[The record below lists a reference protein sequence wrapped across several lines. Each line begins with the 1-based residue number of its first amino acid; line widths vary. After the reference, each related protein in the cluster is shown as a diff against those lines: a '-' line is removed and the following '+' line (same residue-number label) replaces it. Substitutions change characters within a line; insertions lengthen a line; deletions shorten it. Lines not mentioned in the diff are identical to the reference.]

1 MVLLEAVLP
10 FVGVLVGLILIHEAG
25 HYVTAKMAHVR
36 VEEFGVGFPPRL
48 RGKRIGETIYS
59 INWLPLGGFVRL
71 TGEESA
77 RVFIES
83 VNPHGAAAGIG
94 MHARDVIIGA
104 AGRRV
109 HNDAELAAALTGAA
123 EAGSIRLVFEREI
136 SPGSGG
142 AWEYYAG
149 NLPIGP
155 ARPTDDADAAPA
167 DAPTD
172 DADAAPADA
181 PADALAAESAAESP
195 DTSETPAAT
204 IGRIAGMQVG
214 PDPRSFGSRSPLTR
228 IGILAAGALINLV
241 LPILLFALA
250 AMIPQDRAAGPAV
263 VTSVVRG
270 GPADLAG
277 FQAGDRVLSVD
288 GVTTPHRGELGL
300 QIRLNVDRDI
310 EVVLERDTMQ
320 PSASQQPGVASREV
334 IVTRLTP
341 RLAPPEL
348 VHTVREGDTVHDV
361 AEILGVN
368 ASQVLE
374 GAGLGGGV
382 ALDEGLVLD
391 LPSERYVVQKDDTAF
406 SVARDFGL
414 RQQMVLDAAG
424 IDLIHL
430 QPGLEVVVEQGPTGI
445 TVANGSL
452 NLVRQSSG
460 PLAALVFGAER
471 TRDTF
476 ILTYNLVRGWIAGG
490 EPLTVNG
497 PVGLAQG
504 TGEIVRDAG
513 WLRLIELAALISL
526 SLGIL
531 NLLPI
536 PGLDGGRIV
545 FVLLEIAR
553 RGKRISPQKEGLVH
567 LAGFALLIGAA
578 LVISYFDIVR
588 VIQGEPLL
596 R

>member
-94 MHARDVIIGA
+94 MQARDVIIGA

-109 HNDAELAAALTGAA
+109 HNDAELAAALTAAA
-123 EAGSIRLVFEREI
+123 EAGAIRFVFEREI

-142 AWEYYAG
+142 AWDYYAG
-149 NLPIGP
+149 NMPIGP
-155 ARPTDDADAAPA
+155 ARPSDDADAAPA

-181 PADALAAESAAESP
+181 PEAAPEAASDGP
-195 DTSETPAAT
+195 AETPAAT

-545 FVLLEIAR
+545 FVLLEIVR

>member
-10 FVGVLVGLILIHEAG
+10 FVGVLVGLILVHEAG
-25 HYVTAKMAHVR
+25 HYVTAKLAHVR

-123 EAGSIRLVFEREI
+123 EAGSIRLVFEREL

-149 NLPIGP
+149 NMPIGP

-167 DAPTD
+167 DGPEDT
-172 DADAAPADA
+172 PADA
-181 PADALAAESAAESP
+181 PPDAPPDTSP
-195 DTSETPAAT
+195 ATSETPAAT

-214 PDPRSFGSRSPLTR
+214 ADPRSFGSRSPLTR
-228 IGILAAGALINLV
+228 IGILAAGSLVNLA

-250 AMIPQDRAAGPAV
+250 AMIPQDRSAGPAV

-277 FQAGDRVLSVD
+277 FEAGDRVLSVG
-288 GVTTPHRGELGL
+288 GVTTARRGDVGL

-320 PSASQQPGVASREV
+320 PGATQQPGVASREV

-391 LPSERYVVQKDDTAF
+391 LPGERYVVQEDDTAF

-430 QPGLEVVVEQGPTGI
+430 RPGLEVVVPQGPTGI
-445 TVANGSL
+445 TIADGSF
-452 NLVRQSSG
+452 NIVRKSSG
-460 PLAALVFGAER
+460 PLAALAFGVGR

-476 ILTYNLVRGWIAGG
+476 ILTYNVIRSWIAGG
-490 EPLTVNG
+490 EALRISG

-504 TGEIVRDAG
+504 TGEIVREAG

-526 SLGIL
+526 SLGIM

-536 PGLDGGRIV
+536 PGLDGGRVV
-545 FVLLEIAR
+545 FVILEILR
-553 RGKRISPQKEGLVH
+553 RGKRISPEKEGLVH
-567 LAGFALLIGAA
+567 LTGFALLITAA
-578 LVISYFDIVR
+578 LVIGYFDVVR
-588 VIQGEPLL
+588 VIEGESVL

>member
-1 MVLLEAVLP
+1 M
-10 FVGVLVGLILIHEAG
+10 
-25 HYVTAKMAHVR
+25 
-36 VEEFGVGFPPRL
+36 
-48 RGKRIGETIYS
+48 
-59 INWLPLGGFVRL
+59 
-71 TGEESA
+71 
-77 RVFIES
+77 
-83 VNPHGAAAGIG
+83 
-94 MHARDVIIGA
+94 
-104 AGRRV
+104 
-109 HNDAELAAALTGAA
+109 
-123 EAGSIRLVFEREI
+123 FEREI

-149 NLPIGP
+149 NMPIGP
-155 ARPTDDADAAPA
+155 ARPS
-167 DAPTD
+167 D

-181 PADALAAESAAESP
+181 PADDADAAPEAAPEAPSDGP
-195 DTSETPAAT
+195 AETPAAT

>member
-94 MHARDVIIGA
+94 MQARDVIIGA

-123 EAGSIRLVFEREI
+123 EAGTIRFVFEREI

-142 AWEYYAG
+142 AWDYYAG
-149 NLPIGP
+149 NMPIGP
-155 ARPTDDADAAPA
+155 ARPSDA
-167 DAPTD
+167 
-172 DADAAPADA
+172 ADAAPADA
-181 PADALAAESAAESP
+181 PADDADAAPEAAPEAPSDGP
-195 DTSETPAAT
+195 AETPAAT

-277 FQAGDRVLSVD
+277 FEAGDRVLSVD

-460 PLAALVFGAER
+460 PLAALAFGAER

>member
-10 FVGVLVGLILIHEAG
+10 FVGVLVGLILVHEAG
-25 HYVTAKMAHVR
+25 HYVTAKLAHVR

-109 HNDAELAAALTGAA
+109 HNDAELAAALAGAA
-123 EAGSIRLVFEREI
+123 EAGSIRLVFEREL

-149 NLPIGP
+149 NMPIGP

-167 DAPTD
+167 DGPEDAPE
-172 DADAAPADA
+172 DASADA
-181 PADALAAESAAESP
+181 PPDTSP
-195 DTSETPAAT
+195 DTSPATSETPAAT

-214 PDPRSFGSRSPLTR
+214 ADPRSFGSRSPLTR
-228 IGILAAGALINLV
+228 IGILAAGSLVNLA

-250 AMIPQDRAAGPAV
+250 AMIPQDRSAGPAV

-288 GVTTPHRGELGL
+288 GVTTKHRGEVGL

-320 PSASQQPGVASREV
+320 PGATQQPGVASREV

-382 ALDEGLVLD
+382 ELDEGLVLD
-391 LPSERYVVQKDDTAF
+391 LPGERYVVQEDDTAF

-452 NLVRQSSG
+452 SLVRQSSG
-460 PLAALVFGAER
+460 PLAALAFGVGR

-490 EPLTVNG
+490 EGLAVNG
-497 PVGLAQG
+497 PIGLAQG

-526 SLGIL
+526 SLGIM

-545 FVLLEIAR
+545 FVLLEIVR

-578 LVISYFDIVR
+578 LVIGYFDIAR